1 MKRKRFEVKID
12 QADLET
18 GVFAGAL
25 VDAPAIEVDYIAL
38 SKLKES
44 HTLKLSTEDKT
55 LLVGPFLI
63 PDFDIVRQSK
73 DGELYD
79 IFYTKETIKQIQE
92 RYFELD
98 KHKNFNLMHD
108 QNQKIEATVVESWI
122 IQDSELDKAKALGFD
137 LPAGTWMVSVKPK
150 DKTLIE
156 NEKYKGFS
164 IEGKFNLDLIEQ
176 SMEGET
182 ILGKIRSILGLNQ
195 IEPEIQIVEKIIIQ
209 TKFIMLVKT
218 KDGLQLNI
226 DDTDKKVYAWN
237 AETSANGDLVADGS
251 YDLES
256 GEVLIVTNG
265 VGEVKAME
273 TPDPAPAVE
282 VEVNQLKLEVARL
295 NLELAK
301 LMDNTP
307 AAPAANPAHS
317 NENVELTYEEV
328 RQQKIDKNRKK

>member
-1 MKRKRFEVKID
+1 MN
-12 QADLET
+12 
-18 GVFAGAL
+18 
-25 VDAPAIEVDYIAL
+25 
-38 SKLKES
+38 
-44 HTLKLSTEDKT
+44 
-55 LLVGPFLI
+55 
-63 PDFDIVRQSK
+63 
-73 DGELYD
+73 
-79 IFYTKETIKQIQE
+79 QIQE

-164 IEGKFNLDLIEQ
+164 IEGKFNLDLIEDNMQ
-176 SMEGET
+176 NEET
-182 ILGKIRSILGLNQ
+182 ILGSIRKILGIDQKKVEIKQMKLTLKDTNQ
-195 IEPEIQIVEKIIIQ
+195 EILIDEGFRSVVLLKDGLMNEELPRGAWLTSDGGIVVYNWDGVMVIPPASATAIQQKLTIIQ
-209 TKFIMLVKT
+209 TKIIMLVKT

-282 VEVNQLKLEVARL
+282 VEVNQLKLEIATL
-295 NLELAK
+295 KLELAK
-301 LMDNTP
+301 LLDKTP

-317 NENVELTYEEV
+317 NQNVELTYEEIT
-328 RQQKIDKNRKK
+328 QQKINKIRKK